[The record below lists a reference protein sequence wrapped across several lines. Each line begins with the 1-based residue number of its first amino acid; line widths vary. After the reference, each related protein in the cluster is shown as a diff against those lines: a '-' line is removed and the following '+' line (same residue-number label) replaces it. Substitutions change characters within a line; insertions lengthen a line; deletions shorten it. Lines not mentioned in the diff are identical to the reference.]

1 MHTSG
6 TIYNRVTTLFCAR
19 LTPARLTRYH
29 HTSAAVTGGPVA
41 ALRQRRSV
49 RNSGAMFTRTPR
61 APFPLSGAHCADPF
75 GLLFPSLSLRCEVVV
90 SIEYYPMS
98 TKSSRQLRQ
107 IIHSPQ
113 RKFRQCPQAN
123 PPAERVTLIHG
134 GGARGSL
141 RAGRRGRRPLR
152 GVRGARRG
160 CDKKPPPANR
170 GRKT

>member
-1 MHTSG
+1 M
-6 TIYNRVTTLFCAR
+6 YNRVTTLIRTQLTHTCLTEFHQ
-19 LTPARLTRYH
+19 TPA
-29 HTSAAVTGGPVA
+29 AITGEPVA
-41 ALRQRRSV
+41 ALRKTRSV
-49 RNSGAMFTRTPR
+49 RNSGTMFTRTPR

-90 SIEYYPMS
+90 NIEYYPMS

-134 GGARGSL
+134 GGAWGSL

-160 CDKKPPPANR
+160 CDTGGAEI
-170 GRKT
+170 